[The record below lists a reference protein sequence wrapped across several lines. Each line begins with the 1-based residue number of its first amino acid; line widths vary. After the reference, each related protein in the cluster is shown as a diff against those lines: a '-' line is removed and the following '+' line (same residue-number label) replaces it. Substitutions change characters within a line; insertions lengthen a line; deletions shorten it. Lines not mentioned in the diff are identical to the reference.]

1 MNDLQEN
8 IRQTLLNAPSGVH
21 SVIYGIKKKNG
32 IKTEKFSLIHLVEQ
46 KLPLSALPV
55 DQVIPN
61 NIILDDIKYKTDV
74 VQVAK
79 FQTNQCYNLND
90 PTITY
95 LNTKHRPLSGG
106 LVISDLAQ
114 WTETSANLFHNYV
127 GTLGFIAVDNTDN
140 TLVGV
145 TNNHVAIKDAF
156 DTSERN
162 ISGEIFN
169 IYSPLVFQSSFPNG
183 FNATL
188 DQSILQYT
196 RGQPVDF
203 TIDSIG
209 RPKRYD
215 TLSTTTTNYLDAA
228 LITINQGTVNS
239 SSASQ
244 AELANT
250 YAMPFATTNEI
261 NTILNS
267 IIGSIPIYSV
277 GRTTGPKGVNCPLEI
292 TGVGSVSVAYNKQGN
307 EQIVILSDVITYNF
321 IDNSNLPIYHGD
333 SGSAVIG
340 NFNGTNKILGLAF
353 AGDTND
359 ETELIPTSTHGVL
372 CRIDHIAN
380 ILNISAWDGSNKA
393 YTSSSQNNIS
403 TIVRPTNDTRQ
414 SITYNGKTYYQAGL
428 VKTREQ
434 NTNI

>member
-21 SVIYGIKKKNG
+21 SIFYGVKKKNG
-32 IKTEKFSLIHLVEQ
+32 IKTDEFSLIHFVEK

-55 DQVIPN
+55 DQIIPN
-61 NIILDDIKYKTDV
+61 NIILDDVKYKTDV

-90 PTITY
+90 PAITY

-106 LVISDLAQ
+106 LVISDLAR
-114 WTETSANLFHNYV
+114 WTEISANHFHNYI
-127 GTLGFIAVDNTDN
+127 GTLGFIAVDKVDN

-156 DTSERN
+156 NTSERN
-162 ISGEIFN
+162 TSGEIFN

-188 DQSILQYT
+188 NQSILQYNK
-196 RGQPVDF
+196 GGSFDF
-203 TIDSIG
+203 IVDSIG
-209 RPKRYD
+209 RPKRYAA
-215 TLSTTTTNYLDAA
+215 LSITNTNYVDAA

-239 SSASQ
+239 SSTSQ

-250 YAMPFATTNEI
+250 HAMPFATTNEI
-261 NTILNS
+261 NTVLNS
-267 IIGSIPIYSV
+267 VIGSIPIYSV
-277 GRTTGPKGVNCPLEI
+277 GRTTGPKGINCPLEI
-292 TGVGSVSVAYNKQGN
+292 TGVGSISITYNKQGSN
-307 EQIVILSDVITYNF
+307 QVVILSDVISYSF

-353 AGDTND
+353 AGDTNA
-359 ETELIPTSTHGVL
+359 ETDPIPTSTHGVL
-372 CRIDHIAN
+372 CRIDHIAS
-380 ILNISAWDGSNKA
+380 ILNISAWDGSSKA
-393 YTSSSQNNIS
+393 YTSPSQDSIS
-403 TIVRPTNDTRQ
+403 TIVRPANDTRQ

-428 VKTREQ
+428 IKTREST
-434 NTNI
+434 TNI